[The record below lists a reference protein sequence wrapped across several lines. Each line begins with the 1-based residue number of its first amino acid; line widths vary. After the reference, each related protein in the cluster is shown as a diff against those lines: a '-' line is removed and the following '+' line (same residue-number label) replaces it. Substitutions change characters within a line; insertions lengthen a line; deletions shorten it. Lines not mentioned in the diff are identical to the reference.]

1 MKGLHHSES
10 LKRKTMVMI
19 VREQTARM
27 CVQEIGRR
35 KRKGNER
42 NQNVLELVKTQT
54 ASLNQKDIAKKT
66 KVSNQKQLMGG
77 KNIEPK
83 SGKKMQEKNNR
94 K

>member
-1 MKGLHHSES
+1 MI
-10 LKRKTMVMI
+10 MI
-19 VREQTARM
+19 VREQTARI

-54 ASLNQKDIAKKT
+54 ASLNQKDIAKEN

-83 SGKKMQEKNNR
+83 SGKKNAR
-94 K
+94 KK